1 MRRVRK
7 GDAKPRFMMPLPRR
21 LAELPVRRVM
31 LAAAFWLGLVLTF
44 FATLFSASWTD
55 VATAAK
61 VAGT

>member
-1 MRRVRK
+1 ML
-7 GDAKPRFMMPLPRR
+7 PLPRR

-44 FATLFSASWTD
+44 FATLFSASRTD
-55 VATAAK
+55 VARAAK